1 MASPGAD
8 VASPGAD
15 VASPDVFFT
24 PESAVR
30 DDQSVLHGAAGPEPY
45 CSRSGSDAD
54 DAKSGVSTV
63 GAEASGTDHA
73 VLT

>member
-1 MASPGAD
+1 
-8 VASPGAD
+8 

-30 DDQSVLHGAAGPEPY
+30 DELSVLHGAAGPVPY

-54 DAKSGVSTV
+54 DAKSGISTV
-63 GAEASGTDHA
+63 GAEASDTDRA
-73 VLT
+73 VLSSMLLRSVGCGHT